1 MKTMN
6 NQLYFKGLNEIR
18 ALAAFSV
25 IFHHLEL
32 YKFRIGMKSLFD
44 FSHINHFI
52 SSLGK
57 NGVFLFFVLSGFL
70 ITYLLLQEK
79 KEAGKISILKFY
91 GRRIIRIWPL
101 YFIILLVGFWF
112 LPYVYNLIP
121 DFFEGQIFYNER
133 IVNLEYGY
141 NLLLFMLFFSN
152 VALGF
157 YGGVAGASQ
166 SWSVSVE
173 EQFYFIWPWIVKFFY
188 KKLILIL
195 IAIVVLINLIKFNLS
210 LLDNFLFL
218 KYFFQTFHIDFMAIG
233 GIVALLY
240 KDYELKAF
248 KFLENKFLLS
258 IVLLL
263 IVPHLFFEISNLTLG
278 VLFSF
283 LIVLMIERN
292 KEITIL
298 SNIGK
303 WSYGIYMYHPLI
315 MYFTFSLVYQLEI
328 KSQIVNNFLI
338 YFCVVFGS
346 VLLSYFSFKYI
357 ETYFL
362 KFKKH
367 FNNH

>member
-1 MKTMN
+1 MKTMS
-6 NQLYFKGLNEIR
+6 NQLFFKGLNEIR
-18 ALAAFSV
+18 AVAAFSV

-44 FSHINHFI
+44 FSHVNYFI

-70 ITYLLLQEK
+70 ITYLLLKEKQET
-79 KEAGKISILKFY
+79 GKINVLKFY
-91 GRRIIRIWPL
+91 GRRIVRIWPL
-101 YFIILLVGFWF
+101 YFIILLVGFLF
-112 LPYVYNLIP
+112 LPYVFNLIP
-121 DFFEGQIFYNER
+121 EFFEGQFFYNKR

-141 NLLLFMLFFSN
+141 NLLLFILFLSN

-188 KKLILIL
+188 KKLIFIL
-195 IAIVVLINLIKFNLS
+195 IAIVVIINLIKSNLVFF
-210 LLDNFLFL
+210 DNFLFL

-240 KDYELKAF
+240 KDYKLKSF
-248 KFLENKFLLS
+248 KFLENIFFLPT
-258 IVLLL
+258 VLLL

-278 VLFSF
+278 ILFSF

-292 KEITIL
+292 KEVKIL
-298 SNIGK
+298 ANIGK

-315 MYFTFSLVYQLEI
+315 MYFSFSLVYQLEI
-328 KSQIVNNFLI
+328 KSKLLNNLLI

-346 VLLSYFSFKYI
+346 VLLSYFSFKYV
-357 ETYFL
+357 EMYFL
-362 KFKKH
+362 KFKKI
-367 FNNH
+367 FY

>member
-1 MKTMN
+1 MS

-44 FSHINHFI
+44 FAHVNHFI

-79 KEAGKISILKFY
+79 QETGKISILKFY
-91 GRRIIRIWPL
+91 GRRIVRIWPL

-157 YGGVAGASQ
+157 YGGVAGAAQ

-188 KKLILIL
+188 KKLIFIL
-195 IAIVVLINLIKFNLS
+195 IAIVVLINLTKYNLS
-210 LLDNFLFL
+210 FLDNFLFL

-240 KDYELKAF
+240 KDYKLKSF
-248 KFLENKFLLS
+248 KFLENKFLLP
-258 IVLLL
+258 IVLLF
-263 IVPHLFFEISNLTLG
+263 IVSHLFFEISNLTLG

-292 KEITIL
+292 KEIKIL

-315 MYFTFSLVYQLEI
+315 MYFTFSFLN
-328 KSQIVNNFLI
+328 KSNIQFGLLYNFFLYI
-338 YFCVVFGS
+338 LVFGITTLIS
-346 VLLSYFSFKYI
+346 FLSYRFI
-357 ETYFL
+357 ENYFL
-362 KFKKH
+362 KFKNR
-367 FNNH
+367 FSTY